1 MSGTSSRYRKNYP
14 VSWEQLQRDCRA
26 LAWKLLDI
34 RADWSR
40 IVAVARGGLVPAAV
54 IARELNIRLVDTVC
68 ISSYT
73 MRDQS
78 ASAEILKRP
87 DLARVDETWL
97 VVDDLVDTG
106 KTAKIVREMFGA
118 AHFATVYAKPA
129 GRALVDSFVTEVS
142 QDTWV
147 LFPWDGRGGGRL
159 RPAHRGHTARDAGGL
174 ARGYED
180 TQSDGRRHPA
190 HKAALP
196 PDNRAPLRARA
207 ALPRR
212 LRAGG
217 RIYKK
222 TIECESSDILVAEE
236 DGGLLAFRPAR
247 GPRDGEARGRRA
259 AALRVPD
266 GHMRRRKA
274 ARRGIGSAM
283 LAACEEWARA
293 KNFEYSSS
301 TS

>member
-34 RADWSR
+34 RANWSR

-118 AHFATVYAKPA
+118 AHFATVYAKPG

-147 LFPWDGRGGGRL
+147 LFPWD
-159 RPAHRGHTARDAGGL
+159 
-174 ARGYED
+174 
-180 TQSDGRRHPA
+180 
-190 HKAALP
+190 AASAADFVP
-196 PDNRAPLRARA
+196 P
-207 ALPRR
+207 
-212 LRAGG
+212 
-217 RIYKK
+217 I
-222 TIECESSDILVAEE
+222 AEI
-236 DGGLLAFRPAR
+236 
-247 GPRDGEARGRRA
+247 
-259 AALRVPD
+259 
-266 GHMRRRKA
+266 
-274 ARRGIGSAM
+274 RRGMPEA
-283 LAACEEWARA
+283 
-293 KNFEYSSS
+293 
-301 TS
+301 

>member
-40 IVAVARGGLVPAAV
+40 IVAVARGGLVPA
-54 IARELNIRLVDTVC
+54 LVDTVC

-129 GRALVDSFVTEVS
+129 GRGLVDSFVTEVS

-147 LFPWDGRGGGRL
+147 LFPWD
-159 RPAHRGHTARDAGGL
+159 AATAADFVPPIA
-174 ARGYED
+174 D
-180 TQSDGRRHPA
+180 IRREMP
-190 HKAALP
+190 
-196 PDNRAPLRARA
+196 
-207 ALPRR
+207 
-212 LRAGG
+212 
-217 RIYKK
+217 
-222 TIECESSDILVAEE
+222 
-236 DGGLLAFRPAR
+236 
-247 GPRDGEARGRRA
+247 EA
-259 AALRVPD
+259 
-266 GHMRRRKA
+266 
-274 ARRGIGSAM
+274 
-283 LAACEEWARA
+283 
-293 KNFEYSSS
+293 
-301 TS
+301 